1 MRELFLQLGDI
12 GISAMT
18 KVRTIATHEVVS
30 AAYPREVTERDEIGM
45 AVGKAIDETLS
56 LWSYE
61 FSQSRRPTF
70 TSMNRL
76 ASQRLDQELADAD
89 VQLTPGDRE
98 RQLAGI
104 STVLQAFRKSEVMGL
119 SRPKSRLILINESV
133 GVYAQPDYWN
143 GRDRFYEMK
152 SYYASPTPPDVTLQI
167 QLFQCAF
174 PGFQAYLASFDRH
187 ATPVIPRIELI
198 PPPESARVEEILR
211 LAYRTGVDHGNEKV
225 LEYVDSPTIRY
236 SISAGEEI

>member
-1 MRELFLQLGDI
+1 
-12 GISAMT
+12 MT
-18 KVRTIATHEVVS
+18 KVKTIATHEVIS

-45 AVGKAIDETLS
+45 AAGKAIDETLS
-56 LWSYE
+56 QWSYE
-61 FSQSRRPTF
+61 FSQSRRLTF

-89 VQLTPGDRE
+89 VQLTPTDRE
-98 RQLAGI
+98 RQLSEI
-104 STVLQAFRKSEVMGL
+104 SAVLQAFRKSEIMGL

-152 SYYASPTPPDVTLQI
+152 SYYANPTPPDVNLQI

-174 PGFQAYLASFDRH
+174 PGFEAYLASFDRH
-187 ATPVIPRIELI
+187 SKPVVTRVELVA
-198 PPPESARVEEILR
+198 PLEKTRTEEILR
-211 LAYRTGVDHGNEKV
+211 LAYRTGVDLGNEKV
-225 LEYVDSPTIRY
+225 LEYIDSPTVRY
-236 SISAGEEI
+236 SIFTGEGT